1 MIPNQQRSP
10 SPGDPQGDFMSQDE
24 SDAIWLQNVKPSTTK
39 SPTPKK
45 RYHLVVIGAGPA
57 GLVAAAGAAGLGANV
72 ALIETNKMGG
82 DCLNYGC
89 VPSKS
94 LLHAAKKTRAFSNEA
109 TPANLRPNES
119 DFKASFRRLKDIRAH
134 LSQHDSVERFKDLGV
149 DVFLGHGRF
158 SGPNTIRVN
167 EHTLNFKRAL
177 IATGARATPL
187 SVPGSEQVPVH
198 TNETIFDL
206 KQRPD
211 RLVIIGGGAIGCEM
225 AQAFTG
231 LGTEVTQL
239 EKSSRL
245 LGREDPDA
253 SELLTKQLRSEGT
266 KVLLGTNVISLRMSD
281 DEKLVTIAN
290 STGET
295 NLPTDEILV
304 CVGRTANVKQLDLE
318 AANIRCD
325 AKGGIAVNDYLQTT
339 NRRIYAAGDV
349 TGLEQFTHAAD
360 FMARIVIQNALFM
373 GRRRYSSLIIPR
385 CTYTTPE
392 IAHVGINAA
401 QALDNPNR
409 YSTLTIP
416 FTEVDRALIERE
428 QDGFARIHLRKGTD
442 QILGATIVHPHA
454 GEMVSTICLAMT
466 QGIGLKK
473 IAETIFPYPTQSD
486 ALRKIGDRYNRSRL
500 TPMIQAIFKK
510 WFQLNS

>member
-1 MIPNQQRSP
+1 
-10 SPGDPQGDFMSQDE
+10 MSRDE
-24 SDAIWLQNVKPSTTK
+24 SDEIWLQNVKPSTTK

-94 LLHAAKKTRAFSNEA
+94 LLHSAKKTNTYSNEA
-109 TPANLRPNES
+109 TNSNLRPDES
-119 DFKASFRRLKDIRAH
+119 DFTTAFRRLKEIRAH
-134 LSQHDSVERFKDLGV
+134 LSQHDSVERFKNLGV

-158 SGPNTIRVN
+158 SGPDTICVN
-167 EHTLNFKRAL
+167 HHTLSFKRAL

-187 SVPGSEQVPVH
+187 SVPGSEQVPVY

-225 AQAFTG
+225 AQAFTR
-231 LGTEVTQL
+231 LGTEVTQI

-245 LGREDPDA
+245 LRREAPDA
-253 SELLTKQLRSEGT
+253 SEILTQQLRSEGT
-266 KVLLGTNVISLRMSD
+266 KVLLSTDVVSLRMSD
-281 DEKLVTIAN
+281 DEKVVTIAN
-290 STGET
+290 STGKT
-295 NLPTDEILV
+295 DLPTDEILV
-304 CVGRTANVKQLDLE
+304 CVGRTANVDQLGLE
-318 AANIRCD
+318 AANVRCD
-325 AKGGIAVNDYLQTT
+325 AKGGIAVNDFLKTT
-339 NRRIYAAGDV
+339 NRKVYAAGDV
-349 TGLEQFTHAAD
+349 TSLERFTHAAD

-373 GRRRYSSLIIPR
+373 GRGRYSSLIIPR

-401 QALDNPNR
+401 EALDNPNR
-409 YSTLTIP
+409 YSTLTVP
-416 FTEVDRALIERE
+416 FNEVDRALIERE
-428 QDGFARIHLRKGTD
+428 QDGFARIHLKQGTD
-442 QILGATIVHPHA
+442 QILGATIVHPQA

-473 IAETIFPYPTQSD
+473 IAGTIFPYPTQSD

-500 TPMIQAIFKK
+500 TPMIQTMFKK